1 MNSVFRRIFFFAFSF
16 FLRSIAVAFAKF
28 FLQMA
33 LLYAYVFMAFSFG
46 AVQYYV
52 VHKSLPRGREWLF
65 QWLTKSAP
73 YLYFISHFS
82 IGLIRLISMPFATM
96 MISDICF
103 CFFFLEKM
111 LQFARGPQSHFM
123 CFIWLSFARLSIY
136 HHFSGEYVENYI

>member
-1 MNSVFRRIFFFAFSF
+1 MNSVFRRIFFRILV

-33 LLYAYVFMAFSFG
+33 LLYAYVFMAFSLG

-65 QWLTKSAP
+65 QRLTKSAP

-82 IGLIRLISMPFATM
+82 IALIRLISMPFATM

-103 CFFFLEKM
+103 FFGKNVAICTRSPVTFYVLYLAFICTVEFLSPFLWWICWK
-111 LQFARGPQSHFM
+111 LYLN
-123 CFIWLSFARLSIY
+123 I
-136 HHFSGEYVENYI
+136 

>member
-1 MNSVFRRIFFFAFSF
+1 MNSVFRRIFFAFSF
-16 FLRSIAVAFAKF
+16 FLRSIAVVFAKF

-33 LLYAYVFMAFSFG
+33 LLYAYVFMAFSLG

-65 QWLTKSAP
+65 QRLTKSAP

-82 IGLIRLISMPFATM
+82 IGLIRLISIPVATM
-96 MISDICF
+96 MISDIC
-103 CFFFLEKM
+103 FFLEKM

-123 CFIWLSFARLSIY
+123 CFIWLSFARLSFY